1 MTSGVSQDDW
11 REAEGC
17 IGGSTSLPADTDQ
30 ASRAAENR
38 SPKGSAEIEHDP
50 CKLRFAIYIYLFI
63 SYVRQNFDLRMR
75 SFTLIARGNF
85 RKLPVFY
92 L

>member
-17 IGGSTSLPADTDQ
+17 IGGSNSLPADTDQ

-38 SPKGSAEIEHDP
+38 SPKGSAAEG
-50 CKLRFAIYIYLFI
+50 AIWRTKALAALDDD
-63 SYVRQNFDLRMR
+63 R
-75 SFTLIARGNF
+75 
-85 RKLPVFY
+85 
-92 L
+92 